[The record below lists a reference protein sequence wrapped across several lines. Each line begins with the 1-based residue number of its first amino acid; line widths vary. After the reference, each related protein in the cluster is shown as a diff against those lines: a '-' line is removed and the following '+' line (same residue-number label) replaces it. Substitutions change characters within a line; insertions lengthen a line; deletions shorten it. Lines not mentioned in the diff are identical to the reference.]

1 MYYTRLDHNQIKD
14 LDDYMARRKATSVTQ
29 PSETNKFIVEY
40 SRTYSEVFAKL
51 LDLNKWYYKSILLFT
66 LISSIILSKRCFV
79 VAKVNSSCERIVKIL
94 SLILFSLS
102 CI

>member
-1 MYYTRLDHNQIKD
+1 MYDTRLDHNQIKN
-14 LDDYMARRKATSVTQ
+14 LADYIARRKATEIAK
-29 PSETNKFIVEY
+29 PLETDKFIEEY
-40 SRTYSEVFAKL
+40 TKTYSEIFTKL
-51 LDLNKWYYKSILLFT
+51 LDLNKWHYKLILLFS
-66 LISSIILSKRCFV
+66 LISWIILSKRCFV